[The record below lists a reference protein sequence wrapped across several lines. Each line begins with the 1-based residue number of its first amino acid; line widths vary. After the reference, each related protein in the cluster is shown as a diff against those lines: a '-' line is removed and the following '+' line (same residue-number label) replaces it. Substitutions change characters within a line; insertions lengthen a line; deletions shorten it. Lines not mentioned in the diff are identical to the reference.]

1 MSGYGKYRLRY
12 TYRGSS
18 LVAPGR
24 VTERITISKRFF
36 FR

>member
-1 MSGYGKYRLRY
+1 MYRLRY

-18 LVAPGR
+18 LVAGGR
-24 VTERITISKRFF
+24 VTEHVPIRRRFF